1 MIFQHIQLTVIRE
14 ESTRTH
20 LYVYRTRR
28 CNRKTLVRTRAFSGE
43 NSPPMKFTFLGTS
56 HFLSPGDGGVGWWWK
71 YFRGSPGFQGY
82 CRGISH
88 RQLSIKGCYIEND
101 W

>member
-1 MIFQHIQLTVIRE
+1 MRRARE
-14 ESTRTH
+14 LIYMYTEHGDVTKP
-20 LYVYRTRR
+20 
-28 CNRKTLVRTRAFSGE
+28 RKTLVRTRAFSGE